1 MLRYKGVETCKSQSR
16 VLSAR
21 TPDGSRDA
29 GWLAKAPKYFRLLGR
44 PFKQKYTFLKYFS
57 EYFGC
62 FKVFVRRICQSISAA
77 GENRLKNWCSF
88 SNPTQ
93 IGFANLKAFPC
104 ILTIATGQF
113 CFDQEQSRESEAQG
127 FGSQAAGQEYH
138 LIEERVCQWL
148 RG

>member
-1 MLRYKGVETCKSQSR
+1 MFYPQELQTDPGTLVGLRKHQSISGCWDDH
-16 VLSAR
+16 LNNA
-21 TPDGSRDA
+21 TI
-29 GWLAKAPKYFRLLGR
+29 
-44 PFKQKYTFLKYFS
+44 QKYTSLKYFL

-93 IGFANLKAFPC
+93 ITGFANLKAFPC